1 MPFSK
6 QSNAAKLIGIP
17 EPAYGELT
25 SLPTPESE
33 DVTSLALQNLLVDL
47 KAKQSNSSADMFF
60 KNRREILQLSILEL
74 TETVVLY
81 KDHLEVTL

>member
-1 MPFSK
+1 MPFSE
-6 QSNAAKLIGIP
+6 QSNAAKLIGMP
-17 EPAYGELT
+17 EQPYGELT

-33 DVTSLALQNLLVDL
+33 DVTSLTLQNLLVDL

-60 KNRREILQLSILEL
+60 KNRREVLQPSILEL
-74 TETVVLY
+74 PEAVVSY